1 MEATPAPKSVTTPAQ
16 SDQAVREAG
25 RLFSKAFVY
34 EEYYERP
41 EYEAAKALLRESAK
55 FEAAYN
61 GRTVATEYEIA
72 YGLAFDIAHE

>member
-1 MEATPAPKSVTTPAQ
+1 MEAAPTTKSVTTPAQ

-25 RLFSKAFVY
+25 QLFSKAFIY